1 MNEPAALVWMVQMNC
16 IDMNAWY
23 SRVDKPERPD
33 YVVFDLDPPES
44 RNGFVQAIRVAHLV
58 REALERLELRSYV
71 KTSGA
76 DGIHVLVPIARRYSY
91 TDTYELAERVSRR
104 LEAENPGLVTTEW
117 LKKKRRGVLVDHRQ
131 NGHGKTIASA
141 YSVRPKPGA
150 PVSTPLR
157 WEELGEKVRPRD
169 FGMREALQRVEQHG
183 DLFEPVLQGGQ
194 ALGAGAA
201 SVARVS
207 RALVIGSGPNG
218 LAAAIALLQRG
229 VEVEVREAAG
239 HLGGGVH
246 TEELTLPGF
255 LHDVCA
261 TVQPLARGL
270 AVLPEPRPGRRV
282 GSPRRGGG
290 APARRRDGGDA
301 RARARRD
308 RRGPRAGRRT
318 PTAGSWSRS

>member
-1 MNEPAALVWMVQMNC
+1 MTEDVRIGRRSVRVTSADRVLFPGDGVTKGDLVSYYVDVAPVLVPHLRNRPFTLKRYPHGIRERPYFQKQAPQGLPSWIPTRQFRTWPREGGSRLVDFVLVNEPAAVAWMVQMNC

-44 RNGFVQAIRVAHLV
+44 RNGFTQAIRVAHLV

-76 DGIHVLVPIARRYSY
+76 DGIHVLLPITRRS
-91 TDTYELAERVSRR
+91 TFPETYELAELVSRK

-169 FGMREALQRVEQHG
+169 FGMREALERVERHG
-183 DLFEPVLQGGQ
+183 DLFEPVLKGGQ
-194 ALGAGAA
+194 GLGVALKK
-201 SVARVS
+201 
-207 RALVIGSGPNG
+207 L
-218 LAAAIALLQRG
+218 
-229 VEVEVREAAG
+229 RE
-239 HLGGGVH
+239 
-246 TEELTLPGF
+246 
-255 LHDVCA
+255 
-261 TVQPLARGL
+261 
-270 AVLPEPRPGRRV
+270 
-282 GSPRRGGG
+282 
-290 APARRRDGGDA
+290 
-301 RARARRD
+301 
-308 RRGPRAGRRT
+308 
-318 PTAGSWSRS
+318 

>member
-1 MNEPAALVWMVQMNC
+1 MTEDVRIGRRSVRVTSADRVLFPGDGVTKGDLVSYYVNVAPVLVPHLRNRPFTLKRYPHGIRERPYFQKQAPQGLPSWIPTRQFRTWPREGGSRLVDFVLVNEPAAVAWMVQMNC

-44 RNGFVQAIRVAHLV
+44 RNGFTQAIRVAHLV

-76 DGIHVLVPIARRYSY
+76 DGIHVLLPITRRS
-91 TDTYELAERVSRR
+91 TFPETYELAELVSRK

-169 FGMREALQRVEQHG
+169 FGMREALERVERHG
-183 DLFEPVLQGGQ
+183 DLFEAVLKGGQ
-194 ALGAGAA
+194 GLGA
-201 SVARVS
+201 
-207 RALVIGSGPNG
+207 ALKK
-218 LAAAIALLQRG
+218 L
-229 VEVEVREAAG
+229 RE
-239 HLGGGVH
+239 
-246 TEELTLPGF
+246 
-255 LHDVCA
+255 
-261 TVQPLARGL
+261 
-270 AVLPEPRPGRRV
+270 
-282 GSPRRGGG
+282 
-290 APARRRDGGDA
+290 
-301 RARARRD
+301 
-308 RRGPRAGRRT
+308 
-318 PTAGSWSRS
+318 

>member
-1 MNEPAALVWMVQMNC
+1 MNEELRIGRRRLRVTNADRVLFPGDGVTKGDLAEYYVAIGDTIVPHLRDRPFTLKRYPYGIRGQAYFHKQAPKGKPSWIPTRRFRTWPREGDSRLVDFTLVNEPAALAWMVQMNC

-44 RNGFVQAIRVAHLV
+44 RNGFTQAIRVAQLV
-58 REALERLELRSYV
+58 REALEKLELRSYV

-76 DGIHVLVPIARRYSY
+76 DGIHVLVPITRRSSY
-91 TDTYELAERVSRR
+91 PDTYELAERVSRG

-169 FGMREALQRVEQHG
+169 FGMREALERVERHG
-183 DLFEPVLQGGQ
+183 DLFEPVLKGGQ
-194 ALGAGAA
+194 
-201 SVARVS
+201 
-207 RALVIGSGPNG
+207 G
-218 LAAAIALLQRG
+218 LAAALKKL
-229 VEVEVREAAG
+229 
-239 HLGGGVH
+239 
-246 TEELTLPGF
+246 
-255 LHDVCA
+255 
-261 TVQPLARGL
+261 
-270 AVLPEPRPGRRV
+270 
-282 GSPRRGGG
+282 
-290 APARRRDGGDA
+290 
-301 RARARRD
+301 RA
-308 RRGPRAGRRT
+308 
-318 PTAGSWSRS
+318 